1 MQADV
6 FAGPVGRRR
15 SGELGAIVATQDGR
29 IATLSAEAVKVVNE
43 VVAGYRAVQPGRQGL
58 AGARSMIDTIQAC
71 CPALARL
78 SIRTQLGGFALDGH
92 TNSRNS
98 VSTKPIDAASAVFRS
113 RISETKRLGRFRVAA
128 FRVSHS
134 CMREPPSEPSG
145 SASTAL
151 TTSR

>member
-1 MQADV
+1 MRIGNLRDRPRDRVEQRH
-6 FAGPVGRRR
+6 PVARRR
-15 SGELGAIVATQDGR
+15 AGR
-29 IATLSAEAVKVVNE
+29 YPCSDQGFFSSSPVIERFDRAVKDS
-43 VVAGYRAVQPGRQGL
+43 RARS
-58 AGARSMIDTIQAC
+58 SMIDTIQAYC
-71 CPALARL
+71 LALARL
-78 SIRTQLGGFALDGH
+78 SIRTQLGGFAVDGH